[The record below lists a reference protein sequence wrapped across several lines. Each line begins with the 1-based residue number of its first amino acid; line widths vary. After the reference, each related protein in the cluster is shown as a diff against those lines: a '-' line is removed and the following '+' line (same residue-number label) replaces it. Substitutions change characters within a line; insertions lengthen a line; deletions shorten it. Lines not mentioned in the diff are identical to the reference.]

1 VTVYTPYPKV
11 IFAGVNEFADNTI
24 SDISISLGRR
34 DIYEQALVGIANV
47 RLWTDA
53 DTALN
58 VNLIRQHPNSDPRL
72 NKHIPTNLHGHN
84 LGS

>member
-53 DTALN
+53 DTA
-58 VNLIRQHPNSDPRL
+58 
-72 NKHIPTNLHGHN
+72 
-84 LGS
+84 